1 MTPTPP
7 EQNPIS
13 LTDKSLY
20 INREISLIQFNRRVL
35 EEAAN
40 LNHPL
45 LERVKFLSIFANN
58 IDEFMMIRVSGLL
71 RQIRG
76 GVLEQPPDGMTPT
89 EQMQEILKTLL
100 PLQAESSRCWSQDL
114 KPALAKEGIYI
125 HKCRDLSP
133 ETQQY
138 LKSYFE
144 TQVFPI
150 LTPMT
155 FDGSH
160 PFPFISNL
168 SINLAVVINHPTRG
182 QVFSRV
188 KVPKGILPR
197 FIRIKN
203 DQMVPPAKSSE
214 YHYVV
219 LEDLV
224 AANIQMLFP
233 GMEVTNTYIFR
244 VTRDADME
252 IEEDEASDLLTA
264 IETSVE
270 QRRIGIP
277 SRLEVH
283 TAMPEWI
290 RDLLTAKLR
299 LMPTQVYVSTSGL
312 IGMNDLIELT
322 DIDRPDLKD
331 IPFKASV
338 PACLAKESL
347 FSAVSQNDLLLYHP
361 YDSFTPVV
369 EFVRAAAHDPNVLAI
384 KQTLYRTGKNSPI
397 VHALMEAREE
407 GKPVTVLVELK
418 ARFDEENNIE
428 WARSLE
434 RAGVHVIYGIVG
446 LKVHAKMCM
455 IVRREQDNKLK
466 IYTHMGTGN
475 YNASTA
481 RIYTDLSMFTCDPD
495 IGADI
500 ADLFNAL
507 TGYSKKT
514 SYRKL
519 LVSHGTMGTMRKE
532 IIARIDREIERQ
544 KTHGDGYLAFKL
556 NALVDEACIVA
567 LYRASQAGVKIDLV
581 VRGVCCLRPEVPGVS
596 DNIRV
601 ISIVGRFLEHTR
613 IYYFRNGGD
622 EEVLLGSADLMPRN
636 LSRRVEIL
644 FPVENPHLRD
654 MIINTILKTHI
665 KDTAQAHVL
674 HRDGSYEKVLPAEGE
689 APLNSQ
695 MWMMEH
701 RGIWHDY

>member
-197 FIRIKN
+197 FIRIEN

-338 PACLAKESL
+338 PACLAKES
-347 FSAVSQNDLLLYHP
+347 
-361 YDSFTPVV
+361 
-369 EFVRAAAHDPNVLAI
+369 VRAAAHDPNVLAI